1 MRDASSPN
9 RFHSKFP
16 RQFCLKNELWVLPA
30 EIMWASKFSS
40 PGERVRSS
48 SSLRPMSRAA
58 YITRANSCTTCKVN
72 HFREKHLFDTWWR
85 RRTKLPCSSM
95 HSKIII
101 HFFMFS
107 TPARFWRPFFRQFK
121 NVAGSRAEP
130 LGQTWQ
136 CCRAIK
142 PNFRRAPTG
151 KLEKFRQS
159 LLVLPIFGT

>member
-1 MRDASSPN
+1 MLAALTGSIPN
-9 RFHSKFP
+9 CQDSFAWKMLF
-16 RQFCLKNELWVLPA
+16 LPA

-121 NVAGSRAEP
+121 NVAGSS
-130 LGQTWQ
+130 
-136 CCRAIK
+136 
-142 PNFRRAPTG
+142 RRTIRSNMAV
-151 KLEKFRQS
+151 LSRHQAKFSKSSYRETRKIS
-159 LLVLPIFGT
+159 PISELLPIFGT